1 LYDISIYFSK
11 FSISITKEITN
22 QSKKQEGIFFTPN
35 NIILIIY
42 NYINE
47 YTTAN
52 NISIQNILE
61 PSCGSCQFIQFF
73 DCHLS
78 NVNFYGIE
86 KNKIIFNKISK
97 IKFKN
102 NIILINN
109 DFINESFD
117 KTFDLI
123 IGNPPYFV
131 LLKRDIP
138 EEYSKFI
145 EGRSNIYTIF
155 LIKCLKLLNNNG
167 ILAFILPKNFL
178 NCTYY
183 NLIRKY
189 INENCKIL
197 NIIEFP
203 NTFIDT
209 DQETIVIILQRIN
222 EFNNEKFIYSKNNN
236 NLLVF
241 NNMDNINK
249 IKKLYENSTTL
260 SELKCNVN
268 IGTVVWNEVKNNL
281 TNDHNKTLLI
291 YSGDITNN
299 KLITKKYNNPD
310 KKNYIHKKGKKEKII
325 VINRGYGKGK
335 YSFDYC
341 LIDIDKE
348 YLVEN
353 HLITISNN
361 SSNNYDTIIKS
372 FNDPRTNQFI
382 EIFFGNNAINVKE
395 LLYYLPIYL

>member
-1 LYDISIYFSK
+1 MNNLFSK
-11 FSISITKEITN
+11 LSLDITAQLTN
-22 QSKKQEGIFFTPN
+22 QCKKVEGIFFTPSNVVSAIYSFVDEFTTTN
-35 NIILIIY
+35 NI
-42 NYINE
+42 
-47 YTTAN
+47 
-52 NISIQNILE
+52 NIKNVLE
-61 PSCGSCQFIQFF
+61 PSCGSCQFIEFF
-73 DCHLS
+73 DSHLP
-78 NVNFYGIE
+78 NVNFYGVE

-97 IKFKN
+97 LKFKN
-102 NIILINN
+102 NVIIINN
-109 DFINESFD
+109 DFINESFHN
-117 KTFDLI
+117 TFDLI

-131 LLKRDIP
+131 ILKRDIP
-138 EEYSKFI
+138 VEYSKFLQ
-145 EGRSNIYTIF
+145 GRSNIYAIF
-155 LIKCLKLLNNNG
+155 LIKCLSLLNNNG
-167 ILAFILPKNFL
+167 ILAFVLPKNFL

-183 NLIRKY
+183 NLIRKH

-197 NIIEFP
+197 NIIEFQ

-209 DQETIVIILQRIN
+209 DQETIVLILQKIKD
-222 EFNNEKFIYSKNNN
+222 NNEDFIYSKNND
-236 NLLVF
+236 LLVF
-241 NNMDNINK
+241 NNQSNISK

-260 SELKCNVN
+260 SELKCDVN
-268 IGTVVWNEVKNNL
+268 IGTVVWNEVKSIL
-281 TNDHNKTLLI
+281 TNDQNKTLLI
-291 YSGDITNN
+291 YSGDITKNE
-299 KLITKKYNNPD
+299 LIIKKYKNTD
-310 KKNYIHKKGKKEKII
+310 KKNYIHKKGKKDKII

-361 SSNNYDTIIKS
+361 SNNTINNYDTIIKS